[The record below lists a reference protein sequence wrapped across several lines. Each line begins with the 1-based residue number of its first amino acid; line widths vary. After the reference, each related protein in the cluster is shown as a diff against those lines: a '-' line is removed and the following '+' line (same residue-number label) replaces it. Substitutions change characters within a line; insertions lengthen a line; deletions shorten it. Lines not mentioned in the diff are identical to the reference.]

1 MALKT
6 KIIIAICYTVL
17 IFAVGRYTTRTPS
30 STVQTKTTE
39 VETKTEDK
47 NVNTKK
53 TITET
58 KKPDGTTVTVTQV
71 DQTIN
76 DDKRDDRTTQVQTK
90 ETTKAVRPILQLSI
104 LGGNDFSQGPFKPV
118 YGAAISK
125 EVLGPVTLG
134 LFGLTAQQRYGIIG
148 ISLGVNF

>member
-6 KIIIAICYTVL
+6 KVIIIVCYTAL
-17 IFAVGRYTTRTPS
+17 IFAVGRYTTRSPS
-30 STVQTKTTE
+30 STTQTKATE
-39 VETKTEDK
+39 VEARTEDM
-47 NVNTKK
+47 NVDTKK

-71 DQTIN
+71 DQTIK
-76 DDKRDDRTTQVQTK
+76 DDKQDDRTTQVQTK
-90 ETTKAVRPILQLSI
+90 ETTKAVRPTLQLSI

-125 EVLGPVTLG
+125 EVLGPVTIG
-134 LFGLTAQQRYGIIG
+134 VFGLNNNTVG